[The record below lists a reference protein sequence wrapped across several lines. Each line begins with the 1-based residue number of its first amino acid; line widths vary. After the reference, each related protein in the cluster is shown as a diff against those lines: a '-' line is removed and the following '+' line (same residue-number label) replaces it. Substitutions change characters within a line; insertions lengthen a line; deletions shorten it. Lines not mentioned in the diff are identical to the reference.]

1 MTALGPK
8 VPQNWYLLGSANL
21 APGTV
26 VSYTIDDRELVVYRS
41 EDGGRLVAMGGH
53 CAHMGCHLGKATV
66 RGERLRCPLHFRQI
80 EADGR
85 FARNPDG
92 AMRQATYPLRV
103 FMGGLFVFLG
113 DPGTGTDLTDLAL
126 EGSASCYAGEYRF
139 PLPWQWLVANGLD
152 IEHLSSVHDR
162 RLLEPATLT
171 RENDRMLCVRYLTS
185 PTSKKLS
192 DRIMAWAA
200 RDGIRGCIRSVAGS
214 LLLVETR
221 IGSRETFILL
231 SFVPQ
236 PDGGTWVRGIVGIK
250 GRPGLINRLSVRVAR
265 MLFKAFLYK
274 DLGVLEGM
282 QWHEPSQ
289 IDGPGDNFTRQ
300 SCAFFRELPSA

>member
-1 MTALGPK
+1 MTALGPR

-21 APGTV
+21 APGAV
-26 VSYTIDDRELVVYRS
+26 VSHTIDDRELVVYRS
-41 EDGGRLVAMGGH
+41 EDGGRLVCMAGH
-53 CAHMGCHLGKATV
+53 CAHMGCHLGKGTV

-85 FARNPDG
+85 FSRNPDG
-92 AMRQATYPLRV
+92 AMRQAIYPLRV

-113 DPGTGTDLTDLAL
+113 DPDTAPDLTGLAL

-171 RENDRMLCVRYLTS
+171 RENDRMLCVRYLTT
-185 PTSKKLS
+185 PTSTKLS
-192 DRIMAWAA
+192 DRIMTWAA
-200 RDGIRGCIRSVAGS
+200 RDGIHGCIRSVAGS

-250 GRPGLINRLSVRVAR
+250 GKPGLINRLSVRIAR

-300 SCAFFRELPSA
+300 SCAFFRELPGA